1 MTTAVNVAHD
11 RQRNKATHS
20 KKQEHPESANLRRR
34 KKIQPKAIRDSNPDF
49 RINPHPNVCRI
60 CYKMLWMHYLV
71 DVTHFAKYKKGKA
84 AYSSSWNSPQNYGTP
99 LVNGITQCYL
109 PPDRGDLMV
118 QVWYKSAVDCK
129 NNANKCPNIHY
140 SAMVKKM
147 KKWSGIHTLIRI
159 TTKRQSLLEGHL
171 LPMPVKFGRRPFPR
185 SSVILFTV
193 YDRMTERSNNLRL
206 VDGGNSNTQFL
217 TDDLHETRQKQ

>member
-71 DVTHFAKYKKGKA
+71 DVTHFAKYKKKVKQRIVLREIHLRTTGRHLSMGSHSVICHPTEVTLWYK
-84 AYSSSWNSPQNYGTP
+84 YGTSRP
-99 LVNGITQCYL
+99 LIARIMLTN
-109 PPDRGDLMV
+109 V
-118 QVWYKSAVDCK
+118 QTSTIPQWWRQWKSD
-129 NNANKCPNIHY
+129 PE
-140 SAMVKKM
+140 STR
-147 KKWSGIHTLIRI
+147 WSGSPPNVNHFWRVTSCPCL
-159 TTKRQSLLEGHL
+159 
-171 LPMPVKFGRRPFPR
+171 
-185 SSVILFTV
+185 
-193 YDRMTERSNNLRL
+193 
-206 VDGGNSNTQFL
+206 
-217 TDDLHETRQKQ
+217 